1 MRFLIIFIFLITNV
15 VAEELPGI
23 KNIVIHKIPKTH
35 DNVIFLDKND
45 QKININEYTGN
56 LLILNF
62 WATWCEPC
70 KEEMPSLD
78 KLQANPELDKIKIF
92 PINIGKESLNKVNK
106 FFIDLNI
113 KNFEPYFDPPTTLA
127 KMFTLRGVPTTILIN
142 KEGQEF
148 ARIIG
153 SIDFED
159 TNFVNWIKLKFLQSI
174 LVKKIQIKLINFLK
188 ILISKIS
195 NLILIHLPY

>member
-23 KNIVIHKIPKTH
+23 KNIVIHKVPKTH
-35 DNVIFLDKND
+35 DNVIFLDNRD
-45 QKININEYTGN
+45 QKTNINQYRGK

-78 KLQANPELDKIKIF
+78 NLQTNPELDKIKIF
-92 PINIGKESLNKVNK
+92 AINIGKENLNKVNK
-106 FFIDLNI
+106 FFRDLNI
-113 KNFEPYFDPPTTLA
+113 KNFDPYFDPPTTLA
-127 KMFTLRGVPTTILIN
+127 KKFSLRGIPTSILIN

-148 ARIIG
+148 ARVIG
-153 SIDFED
+153 SIDFD
-159 TNFVNWIKLKFLQSI
+159 DKNFVNWIKKY
-174 LVKKIQIKLINFLK
+174 N
-188 ILISKIS
+188 
-195 NLILIHLPY
+195 

>member
-23 KNIVIHKIPKTH
+23 KNIVIHKVAKTY
-35 DNVIFLDKND
+35 DNVIFLDKKD
-45 QKININEYTGN
+45 QKININEYKGN

-78 KLQANPELDKIKIF
+78 KLQANPELNKIKIF
-92 PINIGKESLNKVNK
+92 AINIGKENLEKVKK

-113 KNFEPYFDPPTTLA
+113 KNFDPHFDPPTTLA
-127 KMFTLRGVPTTILIN
+127 KMFSLRGIPTSILIN

-148 ARIIG
+148 ARVIG

-159 TNFVNWIKLKFLQSI
+159 KDFINWIKKY
-174 LVKKIQIKLINFLK
+174 N
-188 ILISKIS
+188 
-195 NLILIHLPY
+195 

>member
-23 KNIVIHKIPKTH
+23 KNIVIHKIPKTY

-45 QKININEYTGN
+45 QKININEYKGN
-56 LLILNF
+56 FLILNF
-62 WATWCEPC
+62 WAVWCEPC

-92 PINIGKESLNKVNK
+92 PINIGNETLDKVNK
-106 FFIDLNI
+106 FFADLNI
-113 KNFEPYFDPPTTLA
+113 RNFEPYFDPPTTLA
-127 KMFTLRGVPTTILIN
+127 KKFSLRGVPTSILIN

-148 ARIIG
+148 ARIMG

-159 TNFVNWIKLKFLQSI
+159 KNFVNWIKKY
-174 LVKKIQIKLINFLK
+174 N
-188 ILISKIS
+188 
-195 NLILIHLPY
+195 

>member
-23 KNIVIHKIPKTH
+23 KNIVIHKVPKTY
-35 DNVIFLDKND
+35 DNVIFLDKKD
-45 QKININEYTGN
+45 QKININESKGN

-78 KLQANPELDKIKIF
+78 SLQVNPELDNLIIF
-92 PINIGKESLNKVNK
+92 AINIGKEKLNKVNK
-106 FFIDLNI
+106 FFVDLNI

-127 KMFTLRGVPTTILIN
+127 KKFSLRGIPTSILIN

-153 SIDFED
+153 SINFED
-159 TNFVNWIKLKFLQSI
+159 KNFVKWIKKQ
-174 LVKKIQIKLINFLK
+174 N
-188 ILISKIS
+188 
-195 NLILIHLPY
+195 

>member
-23 KNIVIHKIPKTH
+23 KNIVIHKIPKTY

-45 QKININEYTGN
+45 QKININEFKGN
-56 LLILNF
+56 FLILNF
-62 WATWCEPC
+62 WAVWCEPC

-92 PINIGKESLNKVNK
+92 PINIGKETLDKVNK
-106 FFIDLNI
+106 FLIDLNI
-113 KNFEPYFDPPTTLA
+113 KNFEPYFDPPSTLA
-127 KMFTLRGVPTTILIN
+127 KMFSLRGVPTSILIN
-142 KEGQEF
+142 KDGQEF

-153 SIDFED
+153 SIDFGNQ
-159 TNFVNWIKLKFLQSI
+159 NFISWIKKY
-174 LVKKIQIKLINFLK
+174 N
-188 ILISKIS
+188 
-195 NLILIHLPY
+195 

>member
-23 KNIVIHKIPKTH
+23 KNIVIHKIPKTY

-45 QKININEYTGN
+45 QKININEYKGN
-56 LLILNF
+56 FLILNF
-62 WATWCEPC
+62 WAVWCEPC

-78 KLQANPELDKIKIF
+78 KLQANPQLDKIKIF
-92 PINIGKESLNKVNK
+92 PINIGKETLDKVNK
-106 FFIDLNI
+106 FFKDFNI
-113 KNFEPYFDPPTTLA
+113 KNFQPYFDPPTTLA
-127 KMFTLRGVPTTILIN
+127 KKFSLRGVPTTILIN

-153 SIDFED
+153 SIDFENK
-159 TNFVNWIKLKFLQSI
+159 NFINWIKKY
-174 LVKKIQIKLINFLK
+174 N
-188 ILISKIS
+188 
-195 NLILIHLPY
+195 

>member
-1 MRFLIIFIFLITNV
+1 MRFLIIFIFLLTNV

-23 KNIVIHKIPKTH
+23 KNIVIHKVPKIY

-45 QKININEYTGN
+45 QKININEYNGN

-78 KLQANPELDKIKIF
+78 KLQTHSELNKIKIF
-92 PINIGKESLNKVNK
+92 AINIGKENLEKVNK

-113 KNFEPYFDPPTTLA
+113 KNLDPYFDAPTTLA
-127 KMFTLRGVPTTILIN
+127 KTFSLRGVPTSILIN
-142 KEGQEF
+142 KKGQEF

-159 TNFVNWIKLKFLQSI
+159 K
-174 LVKKIQIKLINFLK
+174 NFLNWFK
-188 ILISKIS
+188 KY
-195 NLILIHLPY
+195 N

>member
-15 VAEELPGI
+15 VADELPGI
-23 KNIVIHKIPKTH
+23 KNIVIHKIPKTY

-45 QKININEYTGN
+45 QKISIKEYNGN

-62 WATWCEPC
+62 WATLGEPC
-70 KEEMPSLD
+70 KYEMPSLD
-78 KLQANPELDKIKIF
+78 KLLANPELNKIKIF
-92 PINIGKESLNKVNK
+92 PINIGKETLNKVNK

-159 TNFVNWIKLKFLQSI
+159 KNFINWIKKY
-174 LVKKIQIKLINFLK
+174 N
-188 ILISKIS
+188 
-195 NLILIHLPY
+195 

>member
-15 VAEELPGI
+15 VAEELPDI
-23 KNIVIHKIPKTH
+23 KNIVIHKIPKTY

-78 KLQANPELDKIKIF
+78 KLQVNSELDKIKIF
-92 PINIGKESLNKVNK
+92 AINIGKENLDKVNK
-106 FFIDLNI
+106 FFVDLNI
-113 KNFEPYFDPPTTLA
+113 KNLELYFDAPTTLA
-127 KMFTLRGVPTTILIN
+127 KIFSLRGVPTSILIN

-148 ARIIG
+148 ARVIG

-159 TNFVNWIKLKFLQSI
+159 KNFINWIKKY
-174 LVKKIQIKLINFLK
+174 N
-188 ILISKIS
+188 
-195 NLILIHLPY
+195 